1 MSGEQMMDFN
11 DPATR
16 EKIDKIVIDTIR
28 KYSTDT
34 VYFKD
39 KNSRFI
45 WNSLGHI
52 QQLGAKDQED
62 AFGKTD
68 FDYFPKDFAQSARE
82 TELTIMQ
89 TGVPIINM
97 IEELM
102 LDDETTKYY
111 MCSKYPLYDD
121 NGQIIG
127 TWGASKDVT
136 EQKMLEKELQIS
148 YSKME
153 LLTRVDDL
161 SGLYNRRYL
170 YEELEKYASMYV
182 DREDNSTFSIIV
194 LDLDDM
200 KFFNDQNGQ
209 QNGDLLLRY
218 IADIL
223 LTNTR
228 KADTCFRTGG
238 DEFAVVLPDTDKVAA
253 LAVAKKIISQIS
265 SEPFVFENRR
275 VSISGSAGVAAF
287 NKNDPDITDI
297 LSRAE
302 RKLNKSKR
310 EGKNQVSV

>member
-1 MSGEQMMDFN
+1 MIDFN

-16 EKIDKIVIDTIR
+16 KKIDKIVIDTIR

-39 KNSRFI
+39 RDSKFI

-52 QQLGAKDQED
+52 QQLGARDQED
-62 AFGKTD
+62 AFGKSD
-68 FDYFPKDFAQSARE
+68 FDFFPKDFAQSARE

-89 TGVPIINM
+89 TGTPIINM
-97 IEELM
+97 VEELV
-102 LDDETTKYY
+102 LDDENIRYY
-111 MCSKYPLYDD
+111 ICSKYPLYDD
-121 NGQIIG
+121 EGNIIG
-127 TWGASKDVT
+127 TWGSSKDVT
-136 EQKMLEKELQIS
+136 EQKNLEKELQRS

-161 SGLYNRRYL
+161 SGLYNRRYF
-170 YEELEKYASMYV
+170 YEELEKYASMYCG
-182 DREDNSTFSIIV
+182 REDDTTFSIIV

-200 KFFNDQNGQ
+200 QFFNDQNGQ
-209 QNGDLLLRY
+209 QNGDLLLRNV
-218 IADIL
+218 ANIL
-223 LTNTR
+223 LSNTR

-238 DEFAVVLPDTDKVAA
+238 DEFAVVLPDTDKHSAV
-253 LAVAKKIISQIS
+253 AVAKKIIREIS
-265 SEPFVFENRR
+265 DNPFVIENKR
-275 VSISGSAGVAAF
+275 VSVSGSAGVAVF
-287 NKNDPDITDI
+287 NKADPDISDF

>member
-1 MSGEQMMDFN
+1 MDFN

-39 KNSRFI
+39 KESRFI

-52 QQLGAKDQED
+52 QQLGAKTPEEV
-62 AFGKTD
+62 FGKTD

-89 TGVPIINM
+89 TGMPLINM

-102 LDDETTKYY
+102 LDDENTRYY

-121 NGQIIG
+121 SGKIVG
-127 TWGASKDVT
+127 TWGTSKDVT
-136 EQKMLEKELQIS
+136 EQKKLEKELQLS

-182 DREDNSTFSIIV
+182 EREDNSTFSIIV

-218 IADIL
+218 VADIL
-223 LTNTR
+223 LSNTR

-238 DEFAVVLPDTDKVAA
+238 DEFAVVLPDTDKHSAVS
-253 LAVAKKIISQIS
+253 VAKKVIQQIS
-265 SEPFVFENRR
+265 GSPFITENKR
-275 VSISGSAGVAAF
+275 VSISASAGVAAF
-287 NKNDPDITDI
+287 NKTDPDITDI

-310 EGKNQVSV
+310 EGKNQVSA

>member
-1 MSGEQMMDFN
+1 MIDFN

-16 EKIDKIVIDTIR
+16 KKIDKIVIDTIR

-39 KNSRFI
+39 RDSKFI

-52 QQLGAKDQED
+52 QQLGARDQED
-62 AFGKTD
+62 AFGKSD
-68 FDYFPKDFAQSARE
+68 FDFFPKDFAQSARE

-89 TGVPIINM
+89 TGTPIINM
-97 IEELM
+97 VEELV
-102 LDDETTKYY
+102 LDDENIRYY
-111 MCSKYPLYDD
+111 ICSKYPLYDD
-121 NGQIIG
+121 EGNIIG
-127 TWGASKDVT
+127 TWGSSKDVT
-136 EQKMLEKELQIS
+136 EQKNLEKELQRS

-161 SGLYNRRYL
+161 SGLYNRRYF
-170 YEELEKYASMYV
+170 YEELEKYASMYCG
-182 DREDNSTFSIIV
+182 REDDTTFSIIV

-200 KFFNDQNGQ
+200 QFFNDQNGQ
-209 QNGDLLLRY
+209 QNGDLLLRNV
-218 IADIL
+218 ANIL
-223 LTNTR
+223 LSNTS

-238 DEFAVVLPDTDKVAA
+238 DEFAVVLPDTDKHSAV
-253 LAVAKKIISQIS
+253 AVAKKIIREIS
-265 SEPFVFENRR
+265 DNPFVIENKR
-275 VSISGSAGVAAF
+275 VSVSGSAGVAVF
-287 NKNDPDITDI
+287 NKADPDISDF